1 MVDSEETVIHILR
14 SRATS
19 QQMVEMLELWEFTIK
34 LAVDIDR
41 QVLVGG
47 GELHTDCEAV
57 LLEDG
62 SHQKDIWGVSYIP
75 ETNEI
80 SYDSFINI
88 RPSDKNYVREVRDSL
103 IRDRIEQL
111 VRKFLEAV

>member
-1 MVDSEETVIHILR
+1 MIHILR

-19 QQMVEMLELWEFTIK
+19 QQMAEMLELWEFTIK

-41 QVLVGG
+41 QVLAGG
-47 GELHTDCEAV
+47 GELHADCEAA

-75 ETNEI
+75 ATNEI

-88 RPSDKNYVREVRDSL
+88 RPSDKNYVREVQDSL
-103 IRDRIEQL
+103 IRNRIEQL